1 MIFVGYFKICNL
13 YLLLLL
19 YKLFSLLQ
27 GMEGAKIINEIKHL
41 ICLQKLSCKDR
52 PVDQRIRSTY
62 CWHSVSYHL
71 FKCTKFNDQQGIRQQ

>member
-1 MIFVGYFKICNL
+1 MIYVGYFKFCRL

-41 ICLQKLSCKDR
+41 ICLQKLSFKDR
-52 PVDQRIRSTY
+52 LVD
-62 CWHSVSYHL
+62 
-71 FKCTKFNDQQGIRQQ
+71 